1 MPSATGL
8 AVALSWR
15 PGRSVRRAPGGAA
28 PDSTWSQAAWER
40 VRRSTARWAW
50 AGGLCGAVLALVA
63 FLPAAWVAETVAT
76 RTGGRLLLS
85 DARGTLWDGSA
96 VPVLT
101 GGAESRSAAMLPGRA
116 HWRLV
121 PRGLGFELRLH
132 QPCCLM
138 DDVALQLRPGIGR
151 MSLQLQPGTIL
162 VGEWPAAWL
171 TGLGAPW
178 NTLQLAGTLSLSSDR
193 LGVDLAAGR
202 WNLVG
207 QADLDLN
214 DLSSPLTTLDR
225 LGSYRLHLD
234 AAEGRA
240 PAFTLSTLAGEL
252 LLSGSGQWT
261 GSQWRFR
268 GEARAA
274 PGAEG
279 ELDNLLNFLGRRQ
292 GALSAISIG

>member
-1 MPSATGL
+1 MGCAM
-8 AVALSWR
+8 ALNWR
-15 PGRSVRRAPGGAA
+15 PGSLARRGPGGAA
-28 PDSTWSQAAWER
+28 ADSTLSQAAWQR
-40 VRRSTARWAW
+40 VRRSNVRWAW
-50 AGGLCGAVLALVA
+50 AGIVCGALLALVA
-63 FLPAAWVAETVAT
+63 FLPAAWVAEAVAA
-76 RTGGRLLLS
+76 RTGGRLLLA

-101 GGAESRSAAMLPGRA
+101 GGDESRSAAMLPGRTG
-116 HWRLV
+116 WRLV

-138 DDVALQLRPGIGR
+138 DDVVLLLRPGIGR
-151 MSLQLQPGTIL
+151 MSLQLQPDTPL
-162 VGEWPAAWL
+162 LGEWPAAWL
-171 TGLGAPW
+171 AGLGAPW
-178 NTLQLAGTLSLSSDR
+178 NTLQLGGTLSLSSDS
-193 LGVDLAAGR
+193 LSVEAAAGR
-202 WNLVG
+202 WTLVG
-207 QADLDLN
+207 QAELDLN
-214 DLSSPLTTLDR
+214 DLSSPLTSLER

-234 AAEGRA
+234 AAEGRP
-240 PAFTLSTLAGEL
+240 PAFTLSTLDGEL